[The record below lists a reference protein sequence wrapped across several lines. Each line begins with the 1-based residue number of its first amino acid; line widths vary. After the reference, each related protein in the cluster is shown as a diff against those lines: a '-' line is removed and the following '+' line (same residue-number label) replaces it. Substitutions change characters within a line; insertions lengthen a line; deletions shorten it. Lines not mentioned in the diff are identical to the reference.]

1 MEKAKALSVVSEA
14 MRFVLL
20 DAGIH
25 VNKSNMRKELPM
37 DDIDWEN
44 YKYHWKSIKPNKEEF
59 WIVVGQL
66 IFIRDNRQ
74 KALFNGDLE
83 EADRLQVVMDDYNL
97 NLVSEYLANGHRPHR
112 K

>member
-1 MEKAKALSVVSEA
+1 MSMEDQVEKAKALSVVSEA

-25 VNKSNMRKELPM
+25 VNKGNMRKELPM

-44 YKYHWKSIKPNKEEF
+44 YKYHFKSIKPNKEEF

-66 IFIRDNRQ
+66 IFIRD
-74 KALFNGDLE
+74 KTG
-83 EADRLQVVMDDYNL
+83 
-97 NLVSEYLANGHRPHR
+97 R
-112 K
+112 KPCLMKILKKRIDCK